1 MQRARGGEREKGAQ
15 LGSVALKEGSRWVI
29 APVCLLLAL
38 SMGTMCAQICP
49 RFAGRTV
56 SSGALVLVSLELKES
71 SAALLTINTEKSVMA
86 SMLLRD
92 LKQALTQA

>member
-1 MQRARGGEREKGAQ
+1 MFPLR
-15 LGSVALKEGSRWVI
+15 
-29 APVCLLLAL
+29 
-38 SMGTMCAQICP
+38 

-56 SSGALVLVSLELKES
+56 SSEVLVLVVLDLKDE
-71 SAALLTINTEKSVMA
+71 AGDGGKLTVNSEKSVMA